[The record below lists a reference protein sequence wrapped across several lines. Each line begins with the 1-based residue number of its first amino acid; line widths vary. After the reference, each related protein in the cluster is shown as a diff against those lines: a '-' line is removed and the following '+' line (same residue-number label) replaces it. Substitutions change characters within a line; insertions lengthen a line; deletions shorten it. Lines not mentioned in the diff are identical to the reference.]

1 MDVTETMDRE
11 VIIERAEAVRFWL
24 LSLPLSSRITSAIQ
38 RELGAI
44 IADDPGEYTYGQ
56 RPLTGLNVAEFIVE
70 LHRPNG
76 GAVGRVKRVS
86 ESVLNDIRAAI
97 RATGRRYG
105 QVPPTPTDAVP
116 EVVDVPAPAAVP
128 DVVDVPAPAAVPE
141 VVDDPAPATVPDV
154 VDGPAP
160 ADVVE
165 TSQTEDVPPP
175 RRRPG
180 RPKGSTK
187 KARNG
192 TAPQVEQAAT
202 ETPKPRRGRPRRQIA
217 PPAIVTATATKTV
230 PETQS
235 PLPVAPTACEYND
248 PTLNQIIRL
257 WPSLH
262 PHARRAVVIYASM
275 LWAETANEK

>member
-11 VIIERAEAVRFWL
+11 VIVERAEAVRFWL
-24 LSLPLSSRITSAIQ
+24 LGLPLSSRVTSAIQ

-44 IADDPGEYTYGQ
+44 ISDDPGEYTYGQ
-56 RPLTGLNVAEFIVE
+56 RPLAGLNVADFIDE

-86 ESVLNDIRAAI
+86 DSVLNEIRAAI
-97 RATGRRYG
+97 RATSKRYV
-105 QVPPTPTDAVP
+105 QVPSTPAGAVP
-116 EVVDVPAPAAVP
+116 EVVEAPAPVGAMPEAVET
-128 DVVDVPAPAAVPE
+128 PAPVSAVPE
-141 VVDDPAPATVPDV
+141 ALEIPAS
-154 VDGPAP
+154 
-160 ADVVE
+160 ADVIE
-165 TSQTEDVPPP
+165 TSPAEDVPPP

-192 TAPQVEQAAT
+192 IAPPQVEQSAT
-202 ETPKPRRGRPRRQIA
+202 EQPKPRRGRPRRQIA
-217 PPAIVTATATKTV
+217 PPAVVTAAATNIL
-230 PETQS
+230 PETLS
-235 PLPVAPTACEYND
+235 PPPIAPTAYECND

-262 PHARRAVVIYASM
+262 PHARRAVVIYTSM
-275 LWAETANEK
+275 LWAETAHEK